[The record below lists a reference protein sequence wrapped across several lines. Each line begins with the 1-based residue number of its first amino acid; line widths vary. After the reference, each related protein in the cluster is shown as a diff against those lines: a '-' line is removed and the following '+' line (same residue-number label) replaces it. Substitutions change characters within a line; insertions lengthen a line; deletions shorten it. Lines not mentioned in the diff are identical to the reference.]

1 MYLDCASCIT
11 LIIYCKNSKSR
22 EAERLGHIRRLTGY
36 SLRNRSLFFGF
47 LLAAGIGNVF
57 NLVTPLVT
65 VYIIDD
71 IILADQLDQLISYVL
86 IYVALGALYSLFDVI
101 GRYGAAVSSQRV
113 IYQIREE
120 LYESLMEK
128 DLAFY
133 DENETGQLLAR
144 VTTDV
149 TTMREFLFWG
159 FRVIFIGLSMLVGTF
174 FIMYMLSPS
183 LTIYMLVILP
193 IIGMFIYVFAKKV
206 RPIFYAARKQYGKL
220 SSVLSENVYGHK
232 VVRSYAAEERE
243 SERVEKENRG
253 FLELRVEASRL
264 MSFYHPMLPSLF
276 GAIVGFLVYIGGFYI
291 VEGTLSLGEF
301 VGFVTLIGMLMMPA
315 RFLSW
320 GVGMYQR
327 ASAAGERTFYILD
340 AEEAVTDP
348 EVPVDASQFKGAV
361 DFDNVFFSY
370 SSENYILRDITL
382 TVKPGQIVALLGGTG
397 SGKTSLVNLIPRF
410 YDADANS
417 TVTYQRKSYG
427 VIDGRVTIED
437 VDYQVEDAFVSIE
450 GERIKVE
457 SPGTIC
463 IDGVD
468 VRLYAL
474 SDLRKR
480 VGMVH
485 QDPFL
490 FSATVKENI
499 AFGKPEATLEEVQN
513 AAKAAM
519 IHDFILTLE
528 EGYDS
533 EIGERGVTLSGG
545 QKQRIAIARALLAD
559 PKILILDDSTSSVD
573 AKTEMLIQKALEN
586 LMENRTTFIIT
597 HRLSTVRNADLIV
610 MMERGQIAEMG
621 SHEELVAKDGLFSS
635 IYQTL
640 IEMELAAHV
649 GKDPTS
655 ETTIR
660 ESETP

>member
-1 MYLDCASCIT
+1 M
-11 LIIYCKNSKSR
+11 
-22 EAERLGHIRRLTGY
+22 GHIKRLTGY
-36 SLRNRSLFFGF
+36 SLRTKRLFFGF
-47 LLAAGIGNVF
+47 LLAAGIGNIF

-65 VYIIDD
+65 VHIIDN
-71 IILADQLDQLISYVL
+71 IILADQLDQLIPFVLLYV
-86 IYVALGALYSLFDVI
+86 VMGALYALFDVL
-101 GRYGAAVSSQRV
+101 GRYGAAISSQRV

-159 FRVIFIGLSMLVGTF
+159 FRVIFIGISMLIGTF

-183 LTIYMLVILP
+183 LTIYMLVVIP
-193 IIGMFIYVFAKKV
+193 IISMFIYVFAKKV
-206 RPIFYAARKQYGKL
+206 RPVYYAARKQYGEL

-243 SERVEKENRG
+243 AERVEKENRG
-253 FLELRVEASRL
+253 FLDLRVEASRL

-276 GAIVGFLVYIGGFYI
+276 GAIVGFVIYLGGFFI
-291 VEGTLSLGEF
+291 IEGTLSLGEF

-327 ASAAGERTFYILD
+327 AAAAGERTFYILD
-340 AEEAVTDP
+340 AEEAVMNP

-382 TVKPGQIVALLGGTG
+382 NVKPGQIVALLGGTG

-417 TVTYQRKSYG
+417 TITYQGKSYNVTEG
-427 VIDGRVTIED
+427 KVKINDIDYKVDDEFVTID
-437 VDYQVEDAFVSIE
+437 

-457 SPGTIC
+457 PPGTIC
-463 IDGVD
+463 IDGID

-474 SDLRKR
+474 TDLRKR

-490 FSATVKENI
+490 FSATVRENI
-499 AFGKPEATLEEVQN
+499 AFGRPEATLEEVED

-519 IHDFILTLE
+519 IHDFIISLE
-528 EGYDS
+528 EGYES

-559 PKILILDDSTSSVD
+559 SKILILDDSTSSVD

-610 MMERGQIAEMG
+610 MMERGQIVEVG

-649 GKDPTS
+649 GQDSAS
-655 ETTIR
+655 EVAVQ
-660 ESETP
+660 ESEKP